1 MEISVP
7 SFLLLLNH
15 SLVFPLPLS
24 EKGEARMEDV
34 IFISNVV
41 FEDRCKHYV
50 TNTLLTINKGEKK
63 GAVQRCYVFSSDYI
77 KPLLI
82 SVHCYMDYLELP
94 YSNSLNQICYYIGV

>member
-7 SFLLLLNH
+7 RGLLLLNH

-24 EKGEARMEDV
+24 EKREARMEDV

-50 TNTLLTINKGEKK
+50 TNTLLAVKNEKKK
-63 GAVQRCYVFSSDYI
+63 GAVQSCYVFSSDYI

-82 SVHCYMDYLELP
+82 SVRCYKDYL
-94 YSNSLNQICYYIGV
+94 